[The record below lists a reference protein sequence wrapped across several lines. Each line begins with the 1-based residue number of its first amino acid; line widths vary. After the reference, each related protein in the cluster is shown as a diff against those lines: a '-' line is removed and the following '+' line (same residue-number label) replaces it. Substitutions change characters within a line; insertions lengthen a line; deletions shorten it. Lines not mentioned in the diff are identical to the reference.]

1 MFDNEFPPLGGGTG
15 VVNYHLLREM
25 AEHPDVTVDLVT
37 SSRSRRTYER
47 EQVSERITLHKVPV
61 DNRNIHHSTNR
72 ELVRYGMRGLLLAY
86 RLVKQHRYDVSFAF
100 AGVPAGA
107 LSYVLNLTHRL
118 PYVLSLQGPDV
129 PGFEQRYDYLYP
141 FLKPF
146 IRRIWRRAGA
156 VTAISA
162 EQVALAR
169 RTMPHLQLVT
179 IPNGVDTDAF
189 SPAERRAALDVN
201 VVCAARLIERKGQHH
216 LLEALA
222 RLHGSCRRP
231 VRVTLVGT
239 GDAEPKL
246 RDLAARLQIAE
257 AVTFQGYVPREAMAQ
272 VYQGADIFVLPSQ
285 QEGMSIAL
293 LEAMASG
300 LPVVVTQTGG
310 TDELVTKGLNGDIVP
325 WADVPALTQ
334 ALKTL
339 VEDEAARVRMGAESR
354 RRAIRFGWPA
364 LAARYLELCTEVMT
378 GTMPQ
383 EARSEASAVRCLPED
398 SPKDSRA

>member
-15 VVNYHLLREM
+15 VVNYHLLKEM
-25 AEHPDVTVDLVT
+25 TKCPDVTVDLVT
-37 SSRSRRTYER
+37 SSRSRCRYE
-47 EQVSERITLHKVPV
+47 EERFSDRIMLHKVPV

-72 ELVRYGMRGLLLAY
+72 ELVRYSARGLRYAY
-86 RLVKQHRYDVSFAF
+86 RLAQRHRYDVSVAF

-107 LSYVLNLTHRL
+107 LSYALNLTHRL

-129 PGFEQRYDYLYP
+129 PGFERRYEYLYP

-146 IRRIWRRAGA
+146 IRHIWRRAGA

-162 EQVALAR
+162 EQAVLAR
-169 RTMPHLQLVT
+169 RTMPGLRLVT
-179 IPNGVDTDAF
+179 IPNGVDTETFRPGD
-189 SPAERRAALDVN
+189 RRTSEELN

-222 RLHGSCRRP
+222 QLRGSCRRP

-239 GDAEPKL
+239 GDAEPAL
-246 RDLAARLQIAE
+246 RDLAVRLRIAE
-257 AVTFQGYVPREAMAQ
+257 HVTFMGYVPREQMPQ
-272 VYQGADIFVLPSQ
+272 VYHAADIFALPSQ

-300 LPVVVTQTGG
+300 LPVIVTPTGG
-310 TDELVTKGLNGDIVP
+310 TDELVTKAANGDIVP
-325 WADVPALTQ
+325 WADVAALAA
-334 ALKTL
+334 ALKRMA
-339 VEDEAARVRMGAESR
+339 EDAEARARMGAESR

-364 LAARYLELCTEVMT
+364 LADRYLDLCASVVT
-378 GTMPQ
+378 GTTAQ
-383 EARSEASAVRCLPED
+383 EGQSGAFAARCIGEGGSKEFRT
-398 SPKDSRA
+398 

>member
-1 MFDNEFPPLGGGTG
+1 M
-15 VVNYHLLREM
+15 
-25 AEHPDVTVDLVT
+25 
-37 SSRSRRTYER
+37 
-47 EQVSERITLHKVPV
+47 
-61 DNRNIHHSTNR
+61 
-72 ELVRYGMRGLLLAY
+72 
-86 RLVKQHRYDVSFAF
+86 
-100 AGVPAGA
+100 PAGA
-107 LSYVLNLTHRL
+107 LGYALNLTHRL

-129 PGFEQRYDYLYP
+129 PGFEERYNWLYP
-141 FLKPF
+141 FLKPL

-162 EQVALAR
+162 EQAALAR
-169 RTMPHLQLVT
+169 RTMPHFKLVT

-189 SPAERRAALDVN
+189 CPAEKEAKQEVN
-201 VVCAARLIERKGQHH
+201 LVCAARLIERKGQHH

-222 RLHGSCRRP
+222 RLHGCCRRP

-246 RDLAARLQIAE
+246 RDLAARLQIAQ

-272 VYQGADIFVLPSQ
+272 VYQAADIFVLPSQ

-339 VEDEAARVRMGAESR
+339 AEDEATRVRMGAESR
-354 RRAIRFGWPA
+354 RRTIRFGWPA
-364 LAARYLELCTEVMT
+364 LRP
-378 GTMPQ
+378 GTWN
-383 EARSEASAVRCLPED
+383 SA
-398 SPKDSRA
+398 PKS

>member
-25 AEHPDVTVDLVT
+25 AKRPDVTVDLVT
-37 SSRSRRTYER
+37 SSRSRRRHEQER
-47 EQVSERITLHKVPV
+47 FSERITLHKVPV

-72 ELVRYGMRGLLLAY
+72 ELLRYSVRGLRIAY
-86 RLVKQHRYDVSFAF
+86 RLVNRHRYDVSFAF

-107 LSYVLNLTHRL
+107 LSCALNLTHRL

-141 FLKPF
+141 ILTPF
-146 IRRIWRRAGA
+146 IRRIWRRAAA
-156 VTAISA
+156 VTVISA
-162 EQVALAR
+162 EQAALAR
-169 RTMPHLQLVT
+169 RTMPDLQLVT
-179 IPNGVDTDAF
+179 IPNGVDTDVF
-189 SPAERRAALDVN
+189 CPGERTAAQEIH

-222 RLHGSCRRP
+222 RLQASCRRP

-246 RDLAARLQIAE
+246 RNLAGHLRIAQ
-257 AVTFQGYVPREAMAQ
+257 AITFMGYVPRERMSQ
-272 VYQGADIFVLPSQ
+272 VYQAADIFVLPSQ

-300 LPVVVTQTGG
+300 LPVIVTQTGG
-310 TDELVTKGLNGDIVP
+310 TDELVTKGLNGDIVS

-339 VEDEAARVRMGAESR
+339 VEDEEARIRMGAESR

-364 LAARYLELCTEVMT
+364 LVARYLDLCSDVMT
-378 GTMPQ
+378 GVKAQTG
-383 EARSEASAVRCLPED
+383 RSDASTVQYLSEGCSKEF
-398 SPKDSRA
+398 RA

>member
-15 VVNYHLLREM
+15 VVNHHLLQELAKR
-25 AEHPDVTVDLVT
+25 PDIAVDLVT
-37 SSRSRRTYER
+37 SSRSRCAYER
-47 EQVSERITLHKVPV
+47 EPFSDRIVLHRVPV

-72 ELVRYGMRGLLLAY
+72 ELIRYSARGIRLAY
-86 RLVKQHRYDVSFAF
+86 GLAKEHRYDLSFAF

-107 LSYVLNLTHRL
+107 LSYALNLTHRL

-129 PGFEQRYDYLYP
+129 PGFEERYQRLYP
-141 FLKPF
+141 VLTPL

-162 EQVALAR
+162 EQAVLAR
-169 RTMPHLQLVT
+169 RTMPELSLTT
-179 IPNGVDTDAF
+179 IPNGVDTEAF
-189 SPAERRAALDVN
+189 FPVEREAGREVN
-201 VVCAARLIERKGQHH
+201 MVCAARLIERKGQHH

-222 RLHGSCRRP
+222 RLRRSCRSP

-239 GDAEPKL
+239 GDAETSL
-246 RDLAARLQIAE
+246 RDLAGRLRIAD
-257 AVTFQGYVPREAMAQ
+257 AVTFTGYVPREGMPDMYRA
-272 VYQGADIFVLPSQ
+272 ADVFVLPSQ

-310 TDELVTKGLNGDIVP
+310 TDELVTKGGNGDIVP
-325 WADVPALTQ
+325 WGDVEALSR
-334 ALKTL
+334 ALRML
-339 VEDEAARVRMGAESR
+339 AEDDRMRIRFGAESR

-364 LAARYLELCTEVMT
+364 LAARYLDLCATVMERAMAQK
-378 GTMPQ
+378 G
-383 EARSEASAVRCLPED
+383 RCRASAVGTASHDPSKEC
-398 SPKDSRA
+398 SA

>member
-25 AEHPDVTVDLVT
+25 AERPDVTVDLVT
-37 SSRSRRTYER
+37 SSRSRRVYER
-47 EQVSERITLHKVPV
+47 DRFAERIAIHKVPV

-72 ELVRYGMRGLLLAY
+72 ELLRYSRRGIRLAY
-86 RLVKQHRYDVSFAF
+86 RLASQHHYDVSFAF

-107 LSYVLNLTHRL
+107 LSYALSLTHRL

-129 PGFEQRYDYLYP
+129 PGFEARYDWLYP
-141 FLKPF
+141 FLKPL

-169 RTMPHLQLVT
+169 RTMPHLKPVT
-179 IPNGVDTDAF
+179 IPNGVDTEVF
-189 SPAERRAALDVN
+189 CPMEKETKYEVN
-201 VVCAARLIERKGQHH
+201 LVCAARLIERKGQHH

-222 RLHGSCRRP
+222 RLRGSCRRP

-246 RDLAARLQIAE
+246 RDLAARLHITQ
-257 AVTFQGYVPREAMAQ
+257 AVTFQGYVPRERMSQ
-272 VYQGADIFVLPSQ
+272 VYQEADIFVLPSQ

-300 LPVVVTQTGG
+300 LPVVVSQTGG

-325 WADVPALTQ
+325 WANIAALTE
-334 ALKTL
+334 ALRRL
-339 VEDEAARVRMGAESR
+339 VNDEGARARMGAESR
-354 RRAIRFGWPA
+354 RRAIQFGWPA
-364 LAARYLELCTEVMT
+364 VATRYLELCVEVMR
-378 GTMPQ
+378 GTMAL
-383 EARSEASAVRCLPED
+383 EARSRASAMRRLSGE

>member
-15 VVNYHLLREM
+15 VVNHYLLQELAKRREV
-25 AEHPDVTVDLVT
+25 AVDLIT

-47 EQVSERITLHKVPV
+47 ERFSERIILHRVPV

-72 ELVRYGMRGLLLAY
+72 ELICYSARGIRLAYGLL
-86 RLVKQHRYDVSFAF
+86 KKHRYDLSFAF

-107 LSYVLNLTHRL
+107 LSYALNLTHRL

-129 PGFEQRYDYLYP
+129 PGFEERYQRLYP
-141 FLKPF
+141 VLTPL

-162 EQVALAR
+162 EQAALAW
-169 RTMPHLQLVT
+169 RTMPELKLVT
-179 IPNGVDTDAF
+179 IPNGVDTETF
-189 SPAERRAALDVN
+189 SPVEREARREVN

-222 RLHGSCRRP
+222 RLQGCSRRP
-231 VRVTLVGT
+231 LRVTLVGT
-239 GDAEPKL
+239 GDAERQL
-246 RDLAARLQIAE
+246 RDLAARLHIAH
-257 AVTFQGYVPREAMAQ
+257 AVTFTGYVARDGMPDMYRA
-272 VYQGADIFVLPSQ
+272 ADLFVLPSQ

-310 TDELVTKGLNGDIVP
+310 TDELVTRGVNGDIVP
-325 WADVPALTQ
+325 WGDIEALTQ
-334 ALKTL
+334 ALKVL
-339 VEDEAARVRMGAESR
+339 AEDEPMRRRFGAESR
-354 RRAIRFGWPA
+354 RRAIPFGWPA
-364 LAARYLELCTEVMT
+364 LAARYLDLCMTVVKQTTTEK
-378 GTMPQ
+378 GK
-383 EARSEASAVRCLPED
+383 SGASAVGTLSNDR
-398 SPKDSRA
+398 PKESSA

>member
-25 AEHPDVTVDLVT
+25 AERPDVTVDLVT
-37 SSRSRRTYER
+37 SSRGRHTYER
-47 EQVSERITLHKVPV
+47 ERFSERITLHKVPV
-61 DNRNIHHSTNR
+61 DNRNIHHSTNC
-72 ELVRYGMRGLLLAY
+72 ELLRYTGRGLRLAY
-86 RLVKQHRYDVSFAF
+86 RLVNHHHYDVSFAF

-107 LSYVLNLTHRL
+107 LGYALNLTHRL

-129 PGFEQRYDYLYP
+129 PGFEERYNWLYP
-141 FLKPF
+141 FLKPL

-162 EQVALAR
+162 EQAALAR
-169 RTMPHLQLVT
+169 RTMPHFKLVT

-189 SPAERRAALDVN
+189 CPAEKEAKQEVN
-201 VVCAARLIERKGQHH
+201 LVCAARLIERKGQHH

-222 RLHGSCRRP
+222 RLHGCCRRP

-246 RDLAARLQIAE
+246 RDLAARLQIAQ

-272 VYQGADIFVLPSQ
+272 VYQAADIFVLPSQ

-339 VEDEAARVRMGAESR
+339 VEDEATRVRMGAESR
-354 RRAIRFGWPA
+354 RRTIRFGWPA

-378 GTMPQ
+378 GATAQ